1 MKGWREKRREARWK
15 RKARMR
21 NLEKINKNKKC
32 LAAKIIWICSRFP
45 WRRELK
51 YRPPALSLSSLQ
63 RRFPWRRE
71 LKSLWRSGRARSL
84 AVAFREGV
92 SWNNKILEI
101 ISDPVRV
108 AFREGVSWNRSIS
121 AFRTLLSVAF
131 REGVSWNM
139 PKKRVA
145 EHIATSPSVKRTVEF
160 TFEIFSE
167 RI

>member
-51 YRPPALSLSSLQ
+51 
-63 RRFPWRRE
+63 
-71 LKSLWRSGRARSL
+71 SLWRSGRARSL

-92 SWNNKILEI
+92 SWNNKIREI

-108 AFREGVSWNRSIS
+108 SFREGVSLNRSIS